1 MQTGLE
7 LIELGSRARE
17 FLKLEVADHQ
27 KHLVSTVAESFAD
40 ALFQAD
46 DGWDNSTTW
55 IRGVTR
61 DGVPAAFIM
70 CADSPVPEIDPW
82 IWRLLVD
89 RDHQGVGVGTFAM
102 NCAIERYRAMGFKRI
117 RICWYPAED
126 DSSGFYKKFGFKET
140 GELWDDEVVAALE
153 L

>member
-1 MQTGLE
+1 MSGQLA

-17 FLKLEVADHQ
+17 FLKLEVAEHQ

-40 ALFQAD
+40 ALFQPD
-46 DGWDNSTTW
+46 DSWDTSYTW

-70 CADSPVPEIDPW
+70 CADSPDSDKDPW

-89 RDHQGVGVGTFAM
+89 RDHQGVGVGTFAL
-102 NCAIERYRAMGFKRI
+102 NCAIERYRAMGFKRV